1 MGAELKRVDL
11 LTTADFKRFPVW
23 TYVPETRTRDET
35 WMRPVRKLPV
45 SDFDNKLVGAR
56 VRFSNGR
63 RVWAMIGNVDV
74 NDPSKTEQFLGLSFR
89 IGRSWFHLARYHDID
104 YNSQGPKALAAAL
117 NMRTSDIFPI
127 TYDLRPFARGNPNA
141 LQGQVFLA
149 PKKRLSKPALMRL
162 IFT

>member
-1 MGAELKRVDL
+1 MELKRVDRL
-11 LTTADFKRFPVW
+11 SIADFKRFPVW

-63 RVWAMIGNVDV
+63 QVWAMTGNVDV
-74 NDPSKTEQFLGLSFR
+74 KDPVKTEQFLGLSLR
-89 IGRSWFHLARYHDID
+89 IGRSWFHRARYHDID
-104 YNSQGPKALAAAL
+104 HKSQDPKALAAAL
-117 NMRTSDIFPI
+117 NMRISDIFPI

-141 LQGQVFLA
+141 LRGQVFRA
-149 PKKRLSKPALMRL
+149 PKKRLSKSALMRL
-162 IFT
+162 IFS